1 MLFMIFQLD
10 HNYVTLNI
18 IKPGYAKEMNERALL
33 SQIASIID
41 EDCGD
46 DCAII
51 PPPFFHS
58 AMSDSLGEFVISTD
72 MLHETT
78 DFPKGMTNWQI
89 GWMSAAVTIS
99 DLAAMGS
106 TPRYLL
112 LAIGTD
118 NPDRIMDI
126 VRGAHDCCTRYG
138 VRYIGGD
145 LDAHAECTI
154 VSTGIGEVASGSAV
168 RRSGARIGDHI
179 GIIGI
184 LGRAEAGL
192 LGCSEF
198 LQNLLEPKPLVLEGQ
213 ALLHA
218 GATAMMDISDGLMIS
233 LSDIAKASSV
243 ACKIDLDQIP
253 HISSSS
259 LTREQCRDLAWYG
272 GGDFGL
278 LFTIHP
284 TNIEKI
290 DVNEVFFIGEVCAGE
305 GVVSSNGYQIP
316 IRGYSHFKS

>member
-1 MLFMIFQLD
+1 
-10 HNYVTLNI
+10 
-18 IKPGYAKEMNERALL
+18 MNEDERALS
-33 SQIASIID
+33 SQIASIIG
-41 EDCGD
+41 EECGD

-51 PPPFFHS
+51 PPPS
-58 AMSDSLGEFVISTD
+58 GEFVISTD

-118 NPDRIMDI
+118 NPDRVMDI

-145 LDAHAECTI
+145 LDAHTECTI
-154 VSTGIGEVASGSAV
+154 VSTGIGEVACGSAV
-168 RRSGARIGDHI
+168 RRSGARIGDRI
-179 GIIGI
+179 GIVGI
-184 LGRAEAGL
+184 PGRAEAGL
-192 LGCSEF
+192 LGCCEF
-198 LQNLLEPKPLVLEGQ
+198 LQYLLEPKPLVAEGQ

-233 LSDIAKASSV
+233 LLDLAKASSI
-243 ACKIDLDQIP
+243 CCTIDLDLIP
-253 HISSSS
+253 QVSGAS
-259 LTREQCRDLAWYG
+259 LPEKQCRDLAWYG

-278 LFTIHP
+278 LFTIPPSHID
-284 TNIEKI
+284 NIAKKDI
-290 DVNEVFFIGEVCAGE
+290 NEVFFIGEICTGE
-305 GVVSSNGYQIP
+305 GVVSSCGDQIH
-316 IRGYSHFKS
+316 IRGYSHFSS